1 MLPEWRPSGEV
12 EAGLVV
18 GAEAPH
24 DPGEHGHHRR
34 VVVADVGEAPGRK
47 LRRVVHLGG
56 LEELQSLE
64 VNLAPSLDLGTEA
77 RDDRPLNHGDQPRQD
92 EPVGELQDQEAGVG
106 GDPGGLVS
114 VEEGHHRPELAH
126 HDPGQGDEAGRA
138 LDEVLG
144 EHGGHHVTAGRQ
156 HRLVGRQS
164 PVLQLEYDVWI
175 EIFRV
180 GDDSL
185 QLGSDVF
192 CLCDFDLV
200 NVTKMGNIREVTR
213 Q

>member
-1 MLPEWRPSGEV
+1 MSSYSRHLYYEWRGCSRV
-12 EAGLVV
+12 E
-18 GAEAPH
+18 P
-24 DPGEHGHHRR
+24 
-34 VVVADVGEAPGRK
+34 
-47 LRRVVHLGG
+47 
-56 LEELQSLE
+56 
-64 VNLAPSLDLGTEA
+64 
-77 RDDRPLNHGDQPRQD
+77 
-92 EPVGELQDQEAGVG
+92 
-106 GDPGGLVS
+106 
-114 VEEGHHRPELAH
+114 
-126 HDPGQGDEAGRA
+126 DEAGGA
-138 LDEVLG
+138 LYEVLR

-192 CLCDFDLV
+192 CLCDCDLV
-200 NVTKMGNIREVTR
+200 NVAEMGNIREVTR